1 MEPSPDIRQPD
12 RREPVNLR
20 LVRVRP
26 IGTQDRPRWDD
37 LVRQY
42 HYLGFKGLP
51 GESLRYV
58 AEFEGE
64 WLALLGWGSSAF
76 KFGARDRWIGW
87 TPEQQW
93 KRLRFVTCNQR
104 FLILPGCHIPNLA
117 SRVLSLNLKRLRQD
131 WEEFH
136 GHPVLLAETFVDQS
150 RFSGVCY
157 RAGGWVPLG
166 QSRGFGR
173 NAGRYFHHG
182 QPKTIFVYPLVKNAQ
197 GLLSSAF
204 LPPELQKGGRTIVD
218 LNSVQL
224 DGEGGLLGILA
235 EVRDPRKPR
244 GIRHAQVSILAVAA
258 CACLS
263 GARSF
268 AAIAQWAANLSQPL
282 LERLGCSWNFNAK
295 KYVAPSE
302 PTLRRTLQ
310 SVDPDEMDQRI
321 GAWLATQSNG
331 DAVAVD
337 GKTVRGSRG
346 GPDGKAVHLMSAL
359 LHEEGVVVSQ
369 KAVSEKSNEIT
380 AMKPLLDPLELTGKI
395 ITADALHAQVEHA
408 RYIVE
413 NKKADYLFTVKANQP
428 GLLEDIQ
435 GLDDANFFP
444 CASGE
449 VQRARSYRI

>member
-1 MEPSPDIRQPD
+1 M
-12 RREPVNLR
+12 NLR
-20 LVRVRP
+20 LVHARP
-26 IGTQDRPRWDD
+26 IRTHERVRWDD
-37 LVRQY
+37 LMRAH

-93 KRLRFVTCNQR
+93 KRLRFVTNNQR
-104 FLILPGCHIPNLA
+104 FLILPGCRVPNLA
-117 SRVLSLNLKRLRQD
+117 SRVLSLNLKRLSQD
-131 WEEFH
+131 WQEFH
-136 GHPVLLAETFVDQS
+136 GHPVVLAETFVDQS
-150 RFSGVCY
+150 RFAGVCY

-173 NAGRYFHHG
+173 NAGQYFHHG
-182 QPKTIFVYPLVKNAQ
+182 QSKTIFVYPLVKNAQ
-197 GLLSSAF
+197 SLLSSAF
-204 LPPELQKGGRTIVD
+204 LPPELQKGGCALLD
-218 LNSVQL
+218 LNSARL
-224 DGEGGLLGILA
+224 DGEAGLLEVLA
-235 EVRDPRKPR
+235 QVKDPRKRR
-244 GIRHAQVSILAVAA
+244 GIRHDQVSILAVAT

-282 LERLGCSWNFNAK
+282 LERLGCRWNFNRGK
-295 KYVAPSE
+295 RLPPSE

-310 SVDPDEMDQRI
+310 SIDADEVDNRI
-321 GAWLATQSNG
+321 GAWLAEQSKG
-331 DAVAVD
+331 EAVAVD
-337 GKTVRGSRG
+337 GKTLRGSRST
-346 GPDGKAVHLMSAL
+346 DGKAVHLMSAL
-359 LHEEGVVVSQ
+359 LHEEGIVVSQ
-369 KAVSEKSNEIT
+369 KAVCGKSNEIT
-380 AMKPLLDPLELTGKI
+380 AMKPLLEPLELTGKI
-395 ITADALHAQVEHA
+395 VTADAMHAQSDHA

-413 NKKADYLFTVKANQP
+413 EKKADYLFTVKANQP

-435 GLDDANFFP
+435 SLDDADFFP

-449 VQRARSYRI
+449 V